1 MERIR
6 CSMGIMAHN
15 EEANVGRLLARVGES
30 RLARVDVTEIIVVAS
45 GCTDRTEEVVCRAAD
60 RDGRIRLI
68 SQPTREG
75 KASAMNLFLAQA
87 TSDVLVLSSADLLP
101 GEDSLE
107 QLVAPF
113 ADPEI
118 GMTACRPMP
127 VNDPATFMGFAAHL
141 LWELHHQM
149 NVSGGFK
156 AGEMIAFRKVFAR
169 IPPHTAVDEASVE
182 PLIRGQGYA
191 VSYTHLDVYKRQ
203 VSLRLTNTYG
213 PRMRIRDARQTFI
226 GWWFRQLL
234 EGRELQIF
242 GDGLQVRD
250 FNYIDDVVEALLMVA
265 AHDVADGQIY
275 NLGGD
280 EPINLINLAR
290 LMIEV
295 NGGGS
300 FALTPFPADRKR
312 IDIGDFYG
320 DYRKIRSKLGWRPLV
335 GLRDGLT
342 RTMDYFRDHLEHYV

>member
-1 MERIR
+1 
-6 CSMGIMAHN
+6 MGIMAHN

-45 GCTDRTEEVVCRAAD
+45 GCTDRTEEVVCRAAAQD
-60 RDGRIRLI
+60 RRIRLI

-191 VSYTHLDVYKRQ
+191 VQYVPEAVVYNKGPETVDDFLRQRRRIYAGHLEMQDHLGYA
-203 VSLRLTNTYG
+203 VSTMSGSRIGGLLVRHLT
-213 PRMRIRDARQTFI
+213 
-226 GWWFRQLL
+226 
-234 EGRELQIF
+234 
-242 GDGLQVRD
+242 
-250 FNYIDDVVEALLMVA
+250 
-265 AHDVADGQIY
+265 
-275 NLGGD
+275 
-280 EPINLINLAR
+280 
-290 LMIEV
+290 
-295 NGGGS
+295 
-300 FALTPFPADRKR
+300 
-312 IDIGDFYG
+312 
-320 DYRKIRSKLGWRPLV
+320 WRPKVLWWTACV
-335 GLRDGLT
+335 VALEAYGRYLGRRDYKARRSHT
-342 RTMDYFRDHLEHYV
+342 VWEIAATTKELETK